1 MKNNQHIKGS
11 FRLILVLLLMG
22 CIAIT
27 VVITGLLARNANS
40 IEVSQWTQERLLPTV
55 SVTKPENNETTD
67 LLELAGRLQAYKQ
80 SAIYAR
86 VDGYINNWY
95 FDIGDKVVQG
105 DILAELDTPELDA
118 QLLTAIADSKRSQ
131 AELELAESTVKRWRN
146 LVKTKAVSEQDL
158 AQRESEYRAAQA
170 QLESATAR
178 VRQLE
183 IQKSLALVKAPFDG
197 IITARNKDTG
207 DLINAGSDSSEPLF
221 RLATTGQLRL
231 NVFVPQ
237 KSAQHVTVGSKA
249 SVTVPDYPN
258 KTYDAEVVR
267 TNTVVDPQSGTMMV
281 QIILNN
287 QSGELLSGAYA
298 NVLLPLSSNSAMV
311 TVPSSALIFNADGL
325 SLAIVEVTDG
335 ETASVQ
341 IQPVEIARDLGRT
354 VEIIQGI
361 GEHQMIIA
369 NPPDGIQNG
378 DRVRVVNSAKD
389 S

>member
-40 IEVSQWTQERLLPTV
+40 IEVSQWTQEHLLPTV

-118 QLLTAIADSKRSQ
+118 QLLAAIADSKRSQ

-183 IQKSLALVKAPFDG
+183 IQKSMALVKAPFDG

-207 DLINAGSDSSEPLF
+207 DLINAGSDNSEPLF

-258 KTYDAEVVR
+258 KTYDAEVAR

-281 QIILNN
+281 QIIINN

>member
-118 QLLTAIADSKRSQ
+118 QLLAAIADSKRSQ

-207 DLINAGSDSSEPLF
+207 DLINAGSHNSEPLF

-258 KTYDAEVVR
+258 KKYDAEVAR

-281 QIILNN
+281 QIIINN